1 MSIKNISSSYTYI
14 SLREIAKEITVL
26 YVEDDSLIRKEYFN
40 FLSKFFTDI
49 TCKEDGEEAFKAVS
63 KKKFDLIIS
72 DIKMPKVDGFEMVEK
87 IRDIY
92 PEQAIILISA
102 HKDSDILYKSIFHGV
117 DGYIFKPLNRDQTI
131 DLLYKVVS
139 NIKMQSENKRYKEH
153 LEELVF
159 SKTQEVVETFT
170 IDKVTGL
177 LSLAKL
183 QQDIVTHPKYT
194 IAFLKIRNF
203 KNLNDFYGYDVG
215 NDVLKQT
222 ADFLEE
228 ITDQYVKGSVY
239 HLYRASGTHFAI
251 LTDKSSKE
259 LKKIVNDIVR
269 EYELKEIKIEDAG
282 VLFEM
287 DAGIVDNECEI
298 SLSNADKALRASEM
312 QRKVVLYKQDNDL
325 IAEHKSKLKCKDS
338 IRRALNDDRFVPYYQ
353 PIVDNKTLKIQKYEA
368 LVRMITP
375 EGEIVSPAMFLSV
388 SKETKMYSHI
398 TRYMIRCA
406 LNDFK
411 NSLCS
416 VSINISLEDIQNLS
430 TRKFIRE
437 QVKAFPE
444 PSRIVFEILET
455 EEISSYKD
463 LQDFINE
470 IKEFGCKVAID
481 DFGSG
486 YSNFEHLVKLN
497 VDYIKIDGSLISDI
511 ETNHA
516 SQTIVEM
523 LSNFSNKM
531 GIKTIAEFVSKKEIN
546 SLVRTIGVDESQGYL
561 FSPPVPFNE
570 AMNNISYFS
579 YN

>member
-1 MSIKNISSSYTYI
+1 MAPARIS
-14 SLREIAKEITVL
+14 
-26 YVEDDSLIRKEYFN
+26 
-40 FLSKFFTDI
+40 
-49 TCKEDGEEAFKAVS
+49 KAVS